1 MASQIDFYSQLPISA
16 IVNKKP
22 IWLAMA
28 VHGVSVRQSSEFF
41 DFGRE
46 LVWQLQLAVIEWN
59 MYNE

>member
-1 MASQIDFYSQLPISA
+1 
-16 IVNKKP
+16 
-22 IWLAMA
+22 MA

-59 MYNE
+59 MYNEWLFSFIIRQTQR